1 MDRKKYEFTGE
12 TRALSSTTILHRIR
26 AVIDIP
32 SAGVN
37 AGDIGG
43 WIESDS
49 NLSHRGDAWVDGNAW
64 VCGDARVDGDA
75 RVSGN
80 AWVCGD
86 ARVSGNAWVDG
97 NARVGGNA
105 WVDGDA
111 RVGGDAWVGGY
122 ARVSGYAMVDGN
134 AHINSNKDFII
145 IGPIGSRSEFTTFHK
160 NVDGIVCVRCGCFS
174 GTVDEFLEAVQE
186 THGDNRFGREYR
198 IAAELAKAHIL
209 EED

>member
-1 MDRKKYEFTGE
+1 MEHKKYEFTGE
-12 TRALSSTTILHRIR
+12 TRELTPTTILHRIR
-26 AVIDIP
+26 AVIDMP
-32 SAGVN
+32 SIDVR

-49 NLSHRGDAWVDGNAW
+49 NLSHDYDAWVGGNAW
-64 VCGDARVDGDA
+64 VVGDA

-80 AWVCGD
+80 AWVG
-86 ARVSGNAWVDG
+86 G
-97 NARVGGNA
+97 NARVG
-105 WVDGDA
+105 
-111 RVGGDAWVGGY
+111 
-122 ARVSGYAMVDGN
+122 GN

-160 NVDGIVCVRCGCFS
+160 NVDGIVCVTCGCFLGS
-174 GTVDEFLEAVQE
+174 VDEFIEAVQE

-209 EED
+209 EKD

>member
-12 TRALSSTTILHRIR
+12 TRALSATTILHRIR

-49 NLSHRGDAWVDGNAW
+49 NLSH
-64 VCGDARVDGDA
+64 
-75 RVSGN
+75 S
-80 AWVCGD
+80 
-86 ARVSGNAWVDG
+86 
-97 NARVGGNA
+97 
-105 WVDGDA
+105 
-111 RVGGDAWVGGY
+111 GDAWVGGS
-122 ARVSGYAMVDGN
+122 AWVVGNAWVGGN
-134 AHINSNKDFII
+134 AHINSNKEFII
-145 IGPIGSRSEFTTFHK
+145 IGPIGSRSDFTTFHK

-174 GTVDEFLEAVQE
+174 GTVDEFLAAVQE

-198 IAAELAKAHIL
+198 LAAELAKAHIL